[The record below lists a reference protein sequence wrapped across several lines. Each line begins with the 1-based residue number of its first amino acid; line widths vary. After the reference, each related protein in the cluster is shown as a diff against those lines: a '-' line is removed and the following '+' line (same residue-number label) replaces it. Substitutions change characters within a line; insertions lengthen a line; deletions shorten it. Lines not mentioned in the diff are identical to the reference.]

1 VDQTARV
8 EQLEREEH
16 LPEEAPDR
24 RGRRQEAA
32 AADAALQRRVA
43 QLRLNVQPLVL
54 DPGLVVAHDV
64 PQALGALVARGEGGQ
79 REDLL
84 ERPVAVQLA
93 AELRLRGR
101 SKVRAAPR
109 FRRLTRG
116 RACVDLTA

>member
-1 VDQTARV
+1 MDQTARV

-54 DPGLVVAHDV
+54 DPGLVVAYDV

-101 SKVRAAPR
+101 SKIRA
-109 FRRLTRG
+109 RLVSDVSRG
-116 RACVDLTA
+116 AARAST